1 MDVQTLKAQ
10 IQQIMANNKDGHL
23 SLHEV
28 MVLRE
33 ITDLLNHPILN
44 QSPEVYKA
52 WMANLNSK

>member
-1 MDVQTLKAQ
+1 MDVQTLKTQ
-10 IQQIMANNKDGHL
+10 IQQIMANNQDGHL

-33 ITDLLNHPILN
+33 VADLFNHPILN

>member
-10 IQQIMANNKDGHL
+10 INQIVSANQDGHL

-33 ITDLLNHPILN
+33 VLDLLEHPVLN
-44 QSPEVYKA
+44 QTPEVYKA
-52 WMANLNSK
+52 WLANLK

>member
-1 MDVQTLKAQ
+1 MDAQTLKTQ
-10 IQQIMANNKDGHL
+10 IQQIMTDNQDGHL

-33 ITDLLNHPILN
+33 VVDLLNHPILN
-44 QSPEVYKA
+44 QSPEVYEA